1 MLVSM
6 KLQSTSDQAAVVT
19 PENIDRNTPLL
30 ETIISNIAKGLAASK
45 KQDSESLLALI
56 PSFKIAQDS
65 LRKD

>member
-1 MLVSM
+1 M
-6 KLQSTSDQAAVVT
+6 KLQATSDQAAGVT

-30 ETIISNIAKGLAASK
+30 ETCSIFTNIAKGLAASK

-56 PSFKIAQDS
+56 PSLKIAQDS